1 MKLNVDCIRAILLEV
16 EKVPYGESLP
26 FQTLVSALSDYST
39 DDISYSVLKLKEADY
54 IEAIIL
60 HADDTAIIYEITDIT
75 YNGHQFLETIRD
87 AKVWKETKK
96 ICNKVGSFALNVIS
110 SVAGQMLSALVKQ
123 NLP

>member
-75 YNGHQFLETIRD
+75 YNGHQF
-87 AKVWKETKK
+87 WKQFVMPKCGKK
-96 ICNKVGSFALNVIS
+96 LKN
-110 SVAGQMLSALVKQ
+110 M
-123 NLP
+123 

>member
-96 ICNKVGSFALNVIS
+96 YVTKLEALH
-110 SVAGQMLSALVKQ
+110 
-123 NLP
+123 